1 MLQKGMADSAM
12 HNLQDPLPAITRRD
26 FLQRCGVS
34 AAVLA
39 SGAVLGRGGA
49 PGIIQNGPAA
59 RVLPLKAE
67 WLFGG
72 KFTPGTT
79 QPAFPDGTFDPVTL
93 PHCAAP
99 LSWRRWNPASWEEV
113 WIYRRH
119 FAWPQALRQ
128 SRVFL
133 EFDGVTVGATPVING
148 HALPEHLGAY
158 LPFRYELTGLLKA
171 EDNVLAVAVDGRWR
185 NAPPE
190 GSPRG
195 AAAVDYYI
203 PAGITRPARLRAV
216 PSVFISDVFA
226 KPVAVLAP
234 ERRVE
239 VTGTLDAA
247 VVPSGQAVV
256 RVELRRGRKRIAHAE
271 ERAALRKPGETQV
284 KLTLSGLGNVAL
296 WEPANPHLYEVLTTL
311 LIDGRPIHNHRIRI
325 GFREA
330 RFEADG
336 FFLNGSRFRLFGLDR
351 HELFPYTG
359 SAMPART
366 LRHDAEILR
375 RQFNCNVARCSH
387 YPQSEAFIE
396 ACDELGLMLWE
407 ELPGWQ
413 YLGDAAWKGLAV
425 RDVRDMVRRDRN
437 HPSVII
443 WGVRINE
450 SANDPALYAQTKRVA
465 KALDGSRPT
474 SGAMNRY
481 STHDWLQ
488 DVYAFDDY
496 HAAPDGSVA
505 VRKPLPGVP
514 YFLSEGVG
522 QFQYGRRKG
531 FGQKYRRAGSI
542 AVQEQQALLHA
553 QIHSKA
559 AQYPR
564 MGGVIAWC
572 AFDYG
577 SPMNS
582 CEGVKCPGV
591 ADIFRIPKLGASFYM
606 AQVEP
611 LVRPVIEPNFFWN
624 FGPKTPSGPGRN
636 ASIFSNCQR
645 LELFISGDHHATA
658 WPDKAGFPN
667 LKFPPFFV
675 DLTVHGTFRPEL
687 RIDGYVGQ
695 KLLLSRSFSADPVQ
709 DQFLIRADDTMLIA
723 DGSDAT
729 RVVFG
734 VVDKFGAPRAFAGG
748 TVDFRVEGPG
758 ILVGDNPF
766 DLAPSGGAAAV
777 WVKTRENA
785 SGQIKVTALHSTL
798 GAKSIAIRAE
808 AFEIAR

>member
-1 MLQKGMADSAM
+1 MDNPQPDFP
-12 HNLQDPLPAITRRD
+12 NITRRE
-26 FLQRCGVS
+26 FLQHCGVG
-34 AAVLA
+34 AAMLA
-39 SGAVLGRGGA
+39 SGAVLGREAA
-49 PGIIQNGPAA
+49 PNHIQSGPAA
-59 RVLPLKAE
+59 RVLPLNSE

-72 KFTPGTT
+72 KFAPGAT
-79 QPAFPDGTFDPVTL
+79 QPAFADSAFAHVTL
-93 PHCAAP
+93 PHCAAS
-99 LSWRRWNPASWEEV
+99 LSWRKWDPASWEEV

-119 FAWPQALRQ
+119 FALPEALRQ

-133 EFDGVTVGATPVING
+133 EFDGVTVGATPIVNG
-148 HALPEHLGAY
+148 HALPEHLGGY
-158 LPFRYELTGLLKA
+158 LPFRYELTGLLKVQ
-171 EDNVLAVAVDGRWR
+171 DNVLAVAVDGRWK

-195 AAAVDYYI
+195 VASVDYYI

-226 KPVAVLAP
+226 KPVAVLTP

-239 VTGTLDAA
+239 VTCTLDAA
-247 VVPSGQAVV
+247 VIPSGRAIVQ
-256 RVELRRGRKRIAHAE
+256 VELRRGGERVAHAE
-271 ERAALRKPGETQV
+271 ERAVIQKPGQTQV
-284 KLTLSGLGNVAL
+284 GLVISRIGNIAL
-296 WEPANPHLYEVLTTL
+296 WDPANPHLYEVVTTL
-311 LIDGRPIHNHRIRI
+311 LIDGKPVHNHRTRI

-330 RFEADG
+330 RFEVDG

-366 LRHDAEILR
+366 MRHDAEILR
-375 RQFNCNVARCSH
+375 RQFNCNMVRCSH
-387 YPQSEAFIE
+387 YPQSEAFIQ
-396 ACDELGLMLWE
+396 ACDELGLMVWE

-413 YLGDAAWKGLAV
+413 YLGDAAWKELAL
-425 RDVRDMVRRDRN
+425 RDVRDMVLRDRN
-437 HPSVII
+437 YPSVII

-450 SANDPALYAQTKRVA
+450 SANDPALYTRTKRVA

-474 SGAMNRY
+474 SGAMSRY

-496 HAAPDGSVA
+496 HAAPDGSVG

-522 QFQYGRRKG
+522 QFQYGPGPRRG

-542 AVQEQQALLHA
+542 EVQEQQALLHA

-564 MGGVIAWC
+564 ICGVIAWC

-582 CEGVKCPGV
+582 YEGVKCPGV

-611 LVRPVIEPNFFWN
+611 SVRPVIEPNFFWD
-624 FGPKTPSGPGRN
+624 FGPKTPAGPGTN
-636 ASIFSNCQR
+636 ASIFSNCER
-645 LELFISGDHHATA
+645 LDLFINGNHHATA
-658 WPDKAGFPN
+658 LPDKAGFPN
-667 LKFPPFFV
+667 LKFPPFFA
-675 DLTVHGTFRPEL
+675 DLTVHGAARPEL

-695 KLLLSRSFSADPVQ
+695 KLLLSRSFSADPSD
-709 DQFLIRADDTMLIA
+709 DQFLIQADDPALIA

-734 VVDKFGAPRAFAGG
+734 VVDKFGAPRAFASGK
-748 TVDFRVEGPG
+748 VDFRVEGPG

-766 DLAPSGGAAAV
+766 DLAPTGGFAAL
-777 WVKTRENA
+777 WIRTRENDP
-785 SGQIKVTALHSTL
+785 GRIRVTAVHSVL
-798 GAKSIAIRAE
+798 GAKSVEISAERATG
-808 AFEIAR
+808 

>member
-1 MLQKGMADSAM
+1 MHDLQ
-12 HNLQDPLPAITRRD
+12 HHLPAIARRE
-26 FLQRCGVS
+26 FLRHCGLG
-34 AAVLA
+34 AAALA
-39 SGAVLGRGGA
+39 SGAVLGRQGA
-49 PGIIQNGPAA
+49 PEPTQSGPAA

-72 KFTPGTT
+72 KFRPDAA
-79 QPAFPDGTFDPVTL
+79 QPAFPDGTFDHVAL
-93 PHCAAP
+93 PHCAVS
-99 LSWRRWNPASWEEV
+99 LSWREWNPASWEAV
-113 WIYRRH
+113 WIYRRR
-119 FAWPQALRQ
+119 FAWPEALRQ

-133 EFDGVTVGATPVING
+133 EFDGVAVGATPVING
-148 HALPEHLGAY
+148 HTLPEHLGAY

-171 EDNVLAVAVDGRWR
+171 ENNVLAVAVDGRWR
-185 NAPPE
+185 NVPPE

-195 AAAVDYYI
+195 PAAVDYYI
-203 PAGITRPARLRAV
+203 PAGISRPVGLRAV

-226 KPVAVLAP
+226 KPVAVLTP
-234 ERRVE
+234 QRRVE
-239 VTGTLDAA
+239 VTCTLDAA
-247 VVPSGQAVV
+247 VLPAGQAVV
-256 RVELRRGRKRIAHAE
+256 RVELRRGRERIARAE
-271 ERAALRKPGETQV
+271 ERAVLRSRGETQV
-284 KLTLSGLGNVAL
+284 KLTLSDLGNLAL
-296 WEPANPHLYEVLTTL
+296 WEPASPHLYHVLATL
-311 LIDGRPIHNHRIRI
+311 LVDGRPVHSHRTRI

-330 RFEADG
+330 RFAVDG
-336 FFLNGSRFRLFGLDR
+336 FFLNGRRFRLFGLDR
-351 HELFPYTG
+351 HELFPYAG

-366 LRHDAEILR
+366 MRHDAEILR
-375 RQFNCNVARCSH
+375 RQFNCNIVRCSH

-413 YLGDAAWKGLAV
+413 YLGDAAWKELAV

-450 SANDPALYAQTKRVA
+450 SANDPALYARTKGVA

-481 STHDWLQ
+481 STRDWLQ

-496 HAAPDGSVA
+496 HAAPDGSVG

-514 YFLSEGVG
+514 YVLSEGVG
-522 QFQYGRRKG
+522 QFQYGRHEG

-542 AVQEQQALLHA
+542 KVQEQQALLHA

-577 SPMNS
+577 SPINS
-582 CEGVKCPGV
+582 YKGVKCPGV
-591 ADIFRIPKLGASFYM
+591 ADIFRIPKLGATFYM

-611 LVRPVIEPNFFWN
+611 SVHPVIEPNFFWD
-624 FGPKTPSGPGRN
+624 FGPRTPAGPGKN

-645 LELFISGDHHATA
+645 LELFINGKHRATA

-667 LKFPPFFV
+667 LKFPPFFA
-675 DLTVHGTFRPEL
+675 DLAVHGAERPEL
-687 RIDGYVGQ
+687 RIDGYVDQ
-695 KLLLSRSFSADPVQ
+695 KLLLSRSFSADPSH
-709 DQFLIRADDTMLIA
+709 DQFLLQADDARLIG

-748 TVDFRVEGPG
+748 RVKFRVEGPG

-766 DLAPSGGAAAV
+766 DLAPTGGAAAV
-777 WVKTRENA
+777 WIKTRENA
-785 SGQIKVTALHSTL
+785 SGQIKVTALHSTF
-798 GAKSIAIRAE
+798 GAKSIEIRAE
-808 AFEIAR
+808 AVETVG